1 MKNQTSPQ
9 SNKSE
14 TSSILWKAGL
24 RFLVTILF
32 MLVILFLAGGR
43 LDWWEAWA
51 YVAMTLVVLISSR
64 ARLIYKN
71 PDLAQERAAS
81 ADQKEGVKPWDKI
94 LMPLTA
100 IYLPLIS
107 WVVAGLDE
115 RFGWSPDL
123 PDIIQVIALVVI
135 FLGSLIGSWAMITN
149 RFFSSH
155 VRIQTD
161 RGHTVVNTGP
171 YRIVRHPGYAG
182 GIISWLA
189 APVFFSSYWVII
201 PTILAAICSFLRTKL
216 EDRTL
221 QEELPGYK
229 KYALEV
235 PYRLVP
241 GIW

>member
-1 MKNQTSPQ
+1 MNNQTSPQ
-9 SNKSE
+9 SSNSV
-14 TSSILWKAGL
+14 TSVISWKTVI
-24 RFLVTILF
+24 RFIFTTLF
-32 MLVILFLAGGR
+32 MLSILFLAAGR

-51 YVAMTLVVLISSR
+51 YAANAMIVLISSR
-64 ARLIYKN
+64 ALLILKN
-71 PDLAQERAAS
+71 PDLAQERLEAG
-81 ADQKEGVKPWDKI
+81 QKENVKPWDKI

-107 WVVAGLDE
+107 WVVAGLDD

-123 PDIIQVIALVVI
+123 PDTIQVIALAVI
-135 FLGSLIGSWAMITN
+135 SLGGTIGTWAMITN

-161 RGHTVVNTGP
+161 RGHTVVNNGP

-182 GIISWLA
+182 GIISWIA
-189 APVFFSSYWVII
+189 APIFFSSYWIII
-201 PTILAAICSFLRTKL
+201 PTLFAISGSILRTKL
-216 EDRTL
+216 EDQIL

-229 KYALEV
+229 EYARSV

>member
-1 MKNQTSPQ
+1 MKNQTPPQ
-9 SNKSE
+9 P
-14 TSSILWKAGL
+14 SSQKKPVIPWKL
-24 RFLVTILF
+24 IIRFIFTTVF
-32 MLVILFLAGGR
+32 MLTILFLAAGR

-51 YVAMTLVVLISSR
+51 YAAMTMVILLSSR
-64 ARLIYKN
+64 VILIMKN
-71 PDLAQERAAS
+71 PDLALERGTS
-81 ADQKEGVKPWDKI
+81 ANQKEGVKSWDKI

-100 IYLPLIS
+100 LYLPLIS
-107 WVVAGLDE
+107 WVVAGLDQ

-123 PDIIQVIALVVI
+123 PNGIQIAALAVII
-135 FLGSLIGSWAMITN
+135 LGSWFGTWAMITN
-149 RFFSSH
+149 NFFSSH

-189 APVFFSSYWVII
+189 GPVFFSSYWVII
-201 PTILAAICSFLRTKL
+201 PTILAIICSFLRTKL
-216 EDRTL
+216 EDDTL

-229 KYALEV
+229 EYASEV
-235 PYRLVP
+235 PFRLIP